1 MKYII
6 ILTAG
11 LILAGCSFSKKDE
24 SKESSSKTNIEE
36 RIHKAKHL
44 FESDP
49 KKAIESLES
58 ISKENTK
65 NTDVFDQLALLYF
78 RNNQFNEAGDKWEI
92 ALKNMEQNP
101 SADIFANYAFY
112 LVEMGQAGF
121 AEPYAEKALKLN
133 PNQEKALNIV
143 GVIELSHENPNI
155 EKALNC
161 FLKSAEVNPNND
173 VTFNNLGYIHFMFD
187 ADLDTAH
194 YFYSKALTI
203 NPENTEALNY
213 RTVVNMQLKN
223 YESAF
228 KDATTLLELDSTMT
242 HMYSNLSFIY
252 SGLEQPEKA
261 LQYGKKAL
269 EIDGEDVSAYS
280 NVGLAY
286 AKLENVDS
294 CCYYFSKV
302 PNPSVEIIPY
312 IQKFCK

>member
-11 LILAGCSFSKKDE
+11 LILAGCSSSKKDE
-24 SKESSSKTNIEE
+24 PQKTSSKTNIEE
-36 RIHKAKHL
+36 YVHNAKHL
-44 FESDP
+44 FESNP
-49 KKAIESLES
+49 KKAIEILEKV
-58 ISKENTK
+58 SKKNSENAQI
-65 NTDVFDQLALLYF
+65 FDELALLYF
-78 RNNQFNEAGDKWEI
+78 RNNQFKEAGDKWEI

-101 SADIFANYAFY
+101 SAAIFANYAFY
-112 LVEMGQAGF
+112 LVEMGQDGF

-173 VTFNNLGYIHFMFD
+173 VTYNNLGYIHFMYD

-194 YFYSKALTI
+194 YFYSKALTL
-203 NPENTEALNY
+203 NPKNTEALNY
-213 RTVVNMQLKN
+213 RTVVNMQLNRYKEA
-223 YESAF
+223 YT
-228 KDATTLLELDSTMT
+228 DATTLLALDSSMT

-252 SGLEQPEKA
+252 SGLEKPEKA

-269 EIDGEDVSAYS
+269 EIDVEDVSAYS
-280 NVGLAY
+280 NIGLAY
-286 AKLENVDS
+286 AKLENLDS

-302 PNPSVEIIPY
+302 PEPSLEIMPY
-312 IQKFCK
+312 IEKFCK